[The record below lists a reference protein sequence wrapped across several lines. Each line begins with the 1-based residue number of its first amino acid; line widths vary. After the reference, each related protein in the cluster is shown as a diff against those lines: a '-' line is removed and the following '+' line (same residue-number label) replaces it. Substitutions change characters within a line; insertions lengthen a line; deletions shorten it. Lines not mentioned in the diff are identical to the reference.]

1 MYLQKVF
8 QPSFL
13 NVITLTIPYWVR
25 VIKFDGILCISNF
38 LCYVVNNYDPDQ
50 TDISVSLNEILKLRD
65 LVRNECS
72 SRNIRIYVVLLSY
85 YLAEEPRRFG
95 RK

>member
-1 MYLQKVF
+1 M
-8 QPSFL
+8 
-13 NVITLTIPYWVR
+13 
-25 VIKFDGILCISNF
+25 VIKFDGMLCTSYF
-38 LCYVVNNYDPDQ
+38 LCYVVNNYGPDQ

-72 SRNIRIYVVLLSY
+72 SRNIRICVVLLSC
-85 YLAEEPRRFG
+85 YLANEPRRFG